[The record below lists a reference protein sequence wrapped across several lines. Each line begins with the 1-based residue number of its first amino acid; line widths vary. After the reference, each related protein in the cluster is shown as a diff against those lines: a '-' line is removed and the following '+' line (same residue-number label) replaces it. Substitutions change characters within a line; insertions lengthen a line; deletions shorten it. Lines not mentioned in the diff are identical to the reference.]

1 MMADETT
8 PETPQ
13 TANPADAAKPAAAA
27 TPIAEGAANPAAEV
41 ADLKDKLLRTL
52 AEMENLRRRSERE
65 MADTRTYAVANFA
78 RDMLTVGD
86 NLRRAIDAV
95 PKEQRDGRDPALNA
109 LIEGVEMTERGMEH
123 SMAKFGVRR
132 VETAGAKFDP
142 QVHQAMFE
150 VEAPDAQPGTVVQ
163 EVQAGYAIGD
173 RVLRPALVGIAKRA
187 KPVVVNVNENHEKVA
202 AAPEGP
208 ES

>member
-8 PETPQ
+8 PENPQ
-13 TANPADAAKPAAAA
+13 AADAAEATAKPE
-27 TPIAEGAANPAAEV
+27 TAETTTLAAEN
-41 ADLKDKLLRTL
+41 AELKDKLLRTL
-52 AEMENLRRRSERE
+52 AEMENVRRRSERE
-65 MADTRTYAVANFA
+65 IADNKTYAIASFA

-109 LIEGVEMTERGMEH
+109 LIEGVEMTERSMEQ

-132 VETAGAKFDP
+132 VDTTGVKFDP

-150 VEAPDAQPGTVVQ
+150 VESPGATPGTVVQ
-163 EVQAGYAIGD
+163 EVQAGYVIGE
-173 RVLRPALVGIAKRA
+173 RVLRPALVGIAKRP
-187 KPVVVNVNENHEKVA
+187 KPVVVTTNENTESHEKVA